1 MSKKRMVAIVALFA
15 AGLAAPMLL
24 PRELEGEFK
33 LRWLFWAAAVLAGV
47 LRDFGRA
54 AQVASEVALPPDA
67 VVVREGPANF
77 KRGWVMVGGVL
88 KMTPELLVFSSHGF
102 AQKARVQA
110 WPLADV
116 VAVEPART
124 LWIVPNS
131 IVVRMRAGELKFV
144 VMDRQGWMSA
154 IQAASAQRPKAAQA

>member
-1 MSKKRMVAIVALFA
+1 MVALFM
-15 AGLAAPMLL
+15 AGLAAPFVL

-33 LRWLFWAAAVLAGV
+33 IRWLLWAAALLAGL

-54 AQVASEVALPPDA
+54 AQTASEVALPPDA
-67 VVVREGPANF
+67 VVVRQGPANF

-116 VAVEPART
+116 VSVEPART
-124 LWIVPNS
+124 LGIVPNS
-131 IVVRMRAGELKFV
+131 ILVRMRVGELKFV
-144 VMDRQGWMSA
+144 VMDRQGWMGA
-154 IQAASAQRPKAAQA
+154 IQAAAAQRPAAAQA